1 MATVS
6 LSAELAAL
14 TVCLPLPLSA
24 AVGAAVA
31 VTDASVV
38 LGFFFFF
45 SRPTEGSA
53 RRIPRHRH

>member
-6 LSAELAAL
+6 LSTLLAAL

-24 AVGAAVA
+24 VVGAAVA
-31 VTDASVV
+31 DASVV

-45 SRPTEGSA
+45 NRPTEGSA